1 MKCEEFRELILD
13 AMEGSLPAA
22 SAAEWE
28 QHRSACAACA
38 EEWRSLAATS
48 ALLDEWH
55 APAPSPYFDVR
66 LQANLRA
73 EMARPQRGWR
83 NLFGWQPSRAFAAAT
98 LALLLVA
105 GVGLYEV
112 GSRGYPPVEPQPTVE
127 GTAVSD
133 LQSLDKNADLYAAV
147 DNLASVDQTQDQ
159 NPQE

>member
-1 MKCEEFRELILD
+1 MKCEEFCELILD

-55 APAPSPYFDVR
+55 APEPSPYFDVR

-98 LALLLVA
+98 LALLLVG
-105 GVGLYEV
+105 GVGLYKL
-112 GSRGYPPVEPQPTVE
+112 GSLGPAEQPPAAQE